1 MCELYLHSAGRPTSR
16 HPWLPEFLARSRE
29 PYDNPD
35 GWGVA
40 FHVGDDAQLF
50 HQPEPAHDSELARFV
65 ETHAYAVKTVV
76 GHIRKASTGDV
87 TLANTQP
94 LSRVIGRRR
103 LIFAHNGS
111 VAELKTN
118 PEGRTFRDRALGTA
132 DSEIALLAF
141 IDFLHGRR
149 LRQCVA
155 DFPHFAARMAG
166 IGPFNLVVTDGEDV
180 LAYSDR
186 RQHTGDPPDTLRGPG
201 LVMQRVPGSL
211 VLSSEPLAESS
222 EAVPR
227 GTALHIRGAEV
238 VSRHQGALP
247 QAA

>member
-1 MCELYLHSAGRPTSR
+1 MCELYLHSADRPTTR
-16 HPWLPEFLARSRE
+16 HPWLPEFLARSQK

-50 HQPEPAHDSELARFV
+50 HQPEPAHESELARFV

-76 GHIRKASTGDV
+76 GHLRKASMGDV
-87 TLANTQP
+87 MLANTQP
-94 LSRVIGRRR
+94 LSRVVGRRR

-111 VAELKTN
+111 VAELKTS
-118 PEGRTFRDRALGTA
+118 PEGRTYRDRALGTA

-149 LRQCVA
+149 LQQCVA
-155 DFPHFAARMAG
+155 DFPHFATRMAG
-166 IGPFNLVVTDGEDV
+166 IGPFNLIVTDGEDV

-186 RQHTGDPPDTLRGPG
+186 RQHTGDPPDTIRGPG
-201 LVMQRVPGSL
+201 LVMQRASGSL
-211 VLSSEPLAESS
+211 VLSSEPLAEDT
-222 EAVPR
+222 EPIPR
-227 GTALHIRGAEV
+227 GTALHIRGADI
-238 VSRHQGALP
+238 VSRSEALAE
-247 QAA
+247 AA